1 MSEHDPTGP
10 FQQMRHYAG
19 AWIFQRATLVC
30 HWPLQQLLVAA
41 QQVGQQSACFNEE
54 GTDFDKVSIGHGI
67 FLASTINE
75 DIGDAQTWV
84 RIASIIEAYPG
95 MGFEHAVGHFV
106 AYKTFGFTD
115 AACKP
120 PQHFSTNISR
130 TAAAKGLA
138 LCNHAAYYLMCV
150 DGFYMTYW
158 QLQVRRSVYIDWRDP
173 CADSPLVKT
182 CLSRL
187 YLWKGG
193 PGIGLQPP
201 RESCISYLPE
211 GQQRSSCIRF
221 FTQFFFPPFERSFL
235 QGSEN
240 RAMGNSA
247 PAAAEAW
254 CLPLFIDVNST
265 DFRGCLRMCSFSH
278 LVLPPG
284 LTQTLL
290 LP

>member
-1 MSEHDPTGP
+1 MSEHDPAGL

-19 AWIFQRATLVC
+19 AWIFQRATRVC
-30 HWPLQQLLVAA
+30 HWSVQQLLMAG
-41 QQVGQQSACFNEE
+41 QEVGQQSACFSKET
-54 GTDFDKVSIGHGI
+54 TDFDKVSIGHGM
-67 FLASTINE
+67 FLAYTINE

-115 AACKP
+115 AACNP

-138 LCNHAAYYLMCV
+138 FCNHATDDLMCV

-158 QLQVRRSVYIDWRDP
+158 QLQVRRSEYLDWRDP
-173 CADSPLVKT
+173 CADSPYVDR
-182 CLSRL
+182 CLGRL

-193 PGIGLQPP
+193 PGIGLHPP
-201 RESCISYLPE
+201 RESCIIYLPQ
-211 GQQRSSCIRF
+211 GQQRSSCIQL
-221 FTQFFFPPFERSFL
+221 FTQFFFPPFETAFL
-235 QGSEN
+235 QSSGK

-247 PAAAEAW
+247 SQAW
-254 CLPLFIDVNST
+254 CLPLFNDANST
-265 DFRGCLRMCSFSH
+265 GFFACLSMCFLSH
-278 LVLPPG
+278 LPLPAVI
-284 LTQTLL
+284 TQSLSI
-290 LP
+290 P